1 MLVPACGDVA
11 RPNIFCLHLAF
22 CCAWWMFPHLWD
34 KEKAQFP
41 AHGQN
46 RKAPCSWL
54 LWNTFYSLWPIHM
67 ERMAAYYV
75 WLLHPCR
82 AQCKKC
88 DCCQNI
94 QLLPAYFFRGSP
106 CTALASSTCVAC
118 TCCHDLFL
126 PRQELNF
133 SFPPEFLL
141 HLQAGKLA
149 WCWLLFTTR
158 TYLTIFPKKGSL
170 KKSQALEIENQRW
183 QMKRCDSWKPRQI
196 DFHLVFVKIWHPFFI
211 FIFGWNYY
219 KLPGFMKI
227 KMNTK
232 YL

>member
-1 MLVPACGDVA
+1 MWPGQTFFVCTWLSAVLGGRFHICGTKRRHNFQHMDKIAKLPAADCFGTHFTACGPYIWKGWQHIMFDSCTLVV
-11 RPNIFCLHLAF
+11 PNVKNVIAAKIF
-22 CCAWWMFPHLWD
+22 
-34 KEKAQFP
+34 
-41 AHGQN
+41 
-46 RKAPCSWL
+46 S
-54 LWNTFYSLWPIHM
+54 FY
-67 ERMAAYYV
+67 
-75 WLLHPCR
+75 
-82 AQCKKC
+82 
-88 DCCQNI
+88 
-94 QLLPAYFFRGSP
+94 QLIFFRGSP

-158 TYLTIFPKKGSL
+158 TYLTICPKKGSL

-211 FIFGWNYY
+211 FIFG
-219 KLPGFMKI
+219 
-227 KMNTK
+227 
-232 YL
+232 